1 MNNVD
6 NIQSVSEAKRNK
18 LCHNVKPETNPA
30 IGKLI
35 NKIERAGGKVY
46 VTTDWHLFT
55 RLEKGKKKCKPRDNF
70 NEIINNYRNT
80 VTDKDCCI
88 FLGDL
93 CDGEF
98 GASDELA
105 NVISTLPGTKIL
117 CLGNNDLFDYEVYR
131 NMGFAQ
137 VVYTFIWRDI
147 LFSHYPLV
155 NTNKINIH
163 GHLHGCRKYWIP
175 YTNQIDVFAED
186 RKPQTVI
193 SIINKQ
199 PEYAKHV
206 VVKENMFGQESVNV
220 FSDEYQS
227 WYDEWYR
234 YHELCEDP
242 TD

>member
-1 MNNVD
+1 
-6 NIQSVSEAKRNK
+6 
-18 LCHNVKPETNPA
+18 
-30 IGKLI
+30 
-35 NKIERAGGKVY
+35 
-46 VTTDWHLFT
+46 
-55 RLEKGKKKCKPRDNF
+55 
-70 NEIINNYRNT
+70 
-80 VTDKDCCI
+80 
-88 FLGDL
+88 
-93 CDGEF
+93 
-98 GASDELA
+98 
-105 NVISTLPGTKIL
+105 
-117 CLGNNDLFDYEVYR
+117 
-131 NMGFAQ
+131 MGFAQ

-155 NTNKINIH
+155 NTNKTNIH

-175 YTNQIDVFAED
+175 YTNQIDVFTED

-220 FSDEYQS
+220 FSDEYQT